1 VRSCWGG
8 VIDAVTSRVV
18 IGAVF
23 ALTLYTLV
31 PFALWWVV
39 SWWLPHGDSD
49 PLALVPGA
57 AVFAVGVEL
66 LHVFTVVWI
75 PHSLDSKSEIYGA
88 IGIALVLLF
97 WAYLFG
103 RLMTLAAS
111 LNVALWRR
119 RTEHPLTRP
128 AFIVKVPL
136 VGSLLGR
143 VWERLIG
150 RPDV

>member
-1 VRSCWGG
+1 MNRRTALALLVG
-8 VIDAVTSRVV
+8 
-18 IGAVF
+18 IGALSQVLIL
-23 ALTLYTLV
+23 AQQLAT
-31 PFALWWVV
+31 
-39 SWWLPHGDSD
+39 D

-57 AVFAVGVEL
+57 AVFAVGAEL

-97 WAYLFG
+97 WAYLLG

-136 VGSLLGR
+136 VGGLLGR

-150 RPDV
+150 RPG